1 METPEQIEAQPAE
14 KSENIRR
21 GIYILPNLITAGSLF
36 AGFYSMVATLNGNYG
51 SAAIWIF
58 ISAICDGLDGKVARM
73 TSSTSQFGVEFDS
86 LADLV
91 AFGVTP
97 GLMMYAWALKPF
109 GRLGWLAAFLFVVC
123 GALRLARF
131 NVQVNT
137 VESKRFVGLPIP
149 AAASMVASTVLLFN
163 HFGWPSS
170 YKKLAILALI
180 YLLAFLMVSSVKYY
194 SFKDPELIKK
204 QPFGFLVLAVVL
216 LIIIVAEPAVMMFVI
231 MLSYVLSG
239 PIGLLLSL
247 PRRRRLEKAIHRGH
261 EELLHEA
268 AATEGDESSR

>member
-1 METPEQIEAQPAE
+1 MSLDVQEETTE
-14 KSENIRR
+14 KTESIKR
-21 GIYILPNLITAGSLF
+21 GIYILPNLVTTGSLF
-36 AGFYSMVATLNGNYG
+36 AGFYSMVATLNGNYS

-73 TSSTSQFGVEFDS
+73 TGTTSKFGVEYDS

-149 AAASMVASTVLLFN
+149 AAASMVAATVLLFH

-170 YKKLAILALI
+170 FKRLAIIGLI
-180 YLLAFLMVSSVKYY
+180 YLLAFLMVSNFRYY
-194 SFKDPELIKK
+194 SFKDPALIRR
-204 QPFGFLVLAVVL
+204 QPFGFLLLAVVL
-216 LIIIVAEPAVMMFVI
+216 LIVVAAEPVMMTFAI
-231 MLSYVLSG
+231 MLTYVLSG
-239 PIGLLLSL
+239 PVGFVFTW
-247 PRRRRLEKAIHRGH
+247 PRRRRLEKAVHKGH
-261 EELLHEA
+261 EAVHREVDA
-268 AATEGDESSR
+268 

>member
-1 METPEQIEAQPAE
+1 MDDISVQIDQERPAQ
-14 KSENIRR
+14 KENIRR

-36 AGFYSMVATLNGNYG
+36 AGFYSMVQTLSGNFS
-51 SAAIWIF
+51 SAALWIF
-58 ISAICDGLDGKVARM
+58 IAAICDGLDGKVARL
-73 TSSTSQFGVEFDS
+73 TNSTSKFGVEFDS

-149 AAASMVASTVLLFN
+149 AAASMVASTVLLFT

-170 YKKLAILALI
+170 FKRVAILLLI
-180 YLLAFLMVSSVKYY
+180 YALALLMVSNVKYY
-194 SFKDPELIKK
+194 SFKDPELVKR
-204 QPFGFLVLAVVL
+204 QPFSFLVLAVIL
-216 LIIIVAEPAVMMFVI
+216 LIIVVAEPVI
-231 MLSYVLSG
+231 MVFFVMLCYVLSG
-239 PIGLLLSL
+239 PLTLLITW
-247 PRRRRLEKAIHRGH
+247 PRRRRLEKLIHKGH
-261 EELLHEA
+261 EEHQHY
-268 AATEGDESSR
+268 SSNS